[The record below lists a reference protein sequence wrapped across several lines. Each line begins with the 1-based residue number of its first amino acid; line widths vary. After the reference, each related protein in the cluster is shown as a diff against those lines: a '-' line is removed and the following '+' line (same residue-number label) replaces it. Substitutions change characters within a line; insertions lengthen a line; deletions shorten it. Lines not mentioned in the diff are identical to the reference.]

1 MTDLEQYLSPVRNDG
16 QSYIYFAKYFNG
28 KEIYEYDNETTHLN
42 FNDIDQSHTKYFG
55 LIGNGMKMY
64 WDISTGIFHL
74 GKNEYIIN
82 ISSEDEII
90 NYIGVNKDLITFK
103 NAHTDSMI
111 NGGQIENIGNNIID
125 SYFTGFK
132 MNFKSIFIQILFGI
146 PVTGNDRR
154 PFFGVRISNK
164 EDKKYNVELIG
175 LNGENKMKFSKNEM
189 ILKDGKSSISELYF
203 N

>member
-1 MTDLEQYLSPVRNDG
+1 MTDLEQYMSPVRNEG

-28 KEIYEYDNETTHLN
+28 KEVYEYDNETNHLN

-82 ISSEDEII
+82 ISSGEEIV
-90 NYIGVNKDLITFK
+90 NYIGIDKDLITFK

-111 NGGQIENIGNNIID
+111 NGGQIENIGTNIID
-125 SYFTGFK
+125 SYFIGFK
-132 MNFKSIFIQILFGI
+132 MNFKSVFIQIVFGI
-146 PVTGNDRR
+146 PVSGNDRR

-164 EDKKYNVELIG
+164 EDKKYNVELVG

-189 ILKDGKSSISELYF
+189 ILKDGKSSIIELYF